1 MHMLQIVLVSCQM
14 VEFHANDLLD
24 QRIIENGTFLSNMV
38 SGSIVEAIQEMIDLM
53 NVTLDLKRLKIKLQ
67 KYSKKQMPRW
77 AKFDKRRLQQILLN
91 LLSNAVK
98 YCKMGEILVTV
109 KMQ

>member
-1 MHMLQIVLVSCQM
+1 MLK
-14 VEFHANDLLD
+14 FHANDLLD
-24 QRIIENGTFLSNMV
+24 SRIIENGTFLSNMA

-53 NVTLDLKRLKIKLQ
+53 NVTIDRKNLRIKLL
-67 KYSKKQMPRW
+67 KYSKRQMPRW